1 MSIITL
7 KIITEYNHV
16 KNVKKSCIIT
26 INTEQSVEDLKDVVL
41 SELFPNDP
49 KFYRVEEWFN
59 SSTRSKIVFEGAEKI
74 RDLGIQDGSVLMV
87 SIVRGRKSRKC
98 VPDTTELVRLCLAA
112 DKRKKAE
119 EKKAQK
125 QAAQKV
131 ANGNA
136 SKKLKAAEMP
146 GNGIRLGDGEVIRA
160 SKKKRSVQK
169 SHRKAADDITDLE
182 DTILGSVGAAKAI
195 DLNDGDI
202 GDLTKGYWR
211 GKMQDTL
218 DEQILLGTDQ
228 MQLDCIKTGDYIIEQ
243 IKDVNVSGRIYSE
256 IDLKLFKVI
265 CKPVGEAKILSTKRI
280 YWSWIFFLTSME
292 LKAGSWLRERLN
304 ELRRLVNGSCF
315 IRKRLCWNLQIL
327 SGAWCLNA
335 TWKRELPIHIPG
347 ENSIPGAIL
356 SCFKLLLQVWI
367 GLCYKIHL
375 SLENSIFVIV
385 SRYITMRKGVQYNDN
400 MNVWI

>member
-26 INTEQSVEDLKDVVL
+26 INTERSVEDLEDVVL

-59 SSTRSKIVFEGAEKI
+59 SSTRSKIVFEGDEKI

-146 GNGIRLGDGEVIRA
+146 GDGIRLGDGEVIRA

-169 SHRKAADDITDLE
+169 SHREAADDATDLE

-228 MQLDCIKTGDYIIEQ
+228 MQLDCIKTGDYIIKQ
-243 IKDVNVSGRIYSE
+243 IEDVNVSGRIYSE

-280 YWSWIFFLTSME
+280 LE
-292 LKAGSWLRERLN
+292 LDILLD
-304 ELRRLVNGSCF
+304 VNGTKGRQLVEGAFERASETGEWILFHPKKIMLESPDF
-315 IRKRLCWNLQIL
+315 IWGMVLKCNMEKGTSNSHPW
-327 SGAWCLNA
+327 
-335 TWKRELPIHIPG
+335 G
-347 ENSIPGAIL
+347 EFHPWSYIE
-356 SCFKLLLQVWI
+356 LLQTFAP
-367 GLCYKIHL
+367 
-375 SLENSIFVIV
+375 SLDWTVLQDSSIL
-385 SRYITMRKGVQYNDN
+385 GEQYLRHREPVHYDA
-400 MNVWI
+400 